1 MADVVDELKSKLGE
15 LTGRQEAIRAEMAV
29 LEAQRHAFET
39 VIAFYD
45 LDFRSS
51 GGPDPKRK
59 TMADRTTPTKRV
71 TALLRNRNPRHIALD
86 ILRKSEGP
94 VAAAEVAQRF
104 VVQEKLGDMVEGLN
118 SHLTSR
124 FAAILDGLH
133 KQDLVRFEQ
142 SGEVGS
148 RRLWEI
154 NR

>member
-1 MADVVDELKSKLGE
+1 
-15 LTGRQEAIRAEMAV
+15 
-29 LEAQRHAFET
+29 
-39 VIAFYD
+39 
-45 LDFRSS
+45 
-51 GGPDPKRK
+51 
-59 TMADRTTPTKRV
+59 
-71 TALLRNRNPRHIALD
+71 
-86 ILRKSEGP
+86 
-94 VAAAEVAQRF
+94 VAQRF
-104 VVQEKLGDMVEGLN
+104 VAQEKLGDMVEGLN